1 MTDSMSRTS
10 RFSLLLVLLVSV
22 VGVDQASKQYA
33 MTHWAHWEGQ
43 PGQSYLGDLFR
54 ITFAKNEGAFLSL
67 FGTLSDSLRYLLL
80 VVGNGIFMAVLVLW
94 LLGTPRID
102 RWNCV
107 AWALVFV
114 GGVGNLIDR
123 IRFHAVIDFLN
134 LGIGSSFRTG
144 IFNVADMAITVGFVM
159 LVPQIFKSVPE
170 EAVAPLKTSPAPTP
184 PGSPS

>member
-1 MTDSMSRTS
+1 MGIEIR
-10 RFSLLLVLLVSV
+10 
-22 VGVDQASKQYA
+22 
-33 MTHWAHWEGQ
+33 W
-43 PGQSYLGDLFR
+43 P
-54 ITFAKNEGAFLSL
+54 FAKNEGAFLSL

-144 IFNVADMAITVGFVM
+144 IFNVADMAISVGFVM
-159 LVPQIFKSVPE
+159 LVPQIFASAPE
-170 EAVAPLKTSPAPTP
+170 EAVAPLTTSPESATP
-184 PGSPS
+184 GTPA